1 MSSIDL
7 STMSE
12 LTTRQ
17 AATLLNVSVRTVQL
31 WVESGALQA
40 WKTAGGHRRISVRS
54 IQQLLDE
61 KEEKQTPGPRKP
73 RATNIKNLRIPQ
85 APFASAASKNSTRLC
100 HD

>member
-1 MSSIDL
+1 MNSIDL

-31 WVESGALQA
+31 WVERGVLQA
-40 WKTAGGHRRISVRS
+40 WKTAGGHRRISVSS

-61 KEEKQTPGPRKP
+61 KMEKQISGNFFSRPL
-73 RATNIKNLRIPQ
+73 LRHLY
-85 APFASAASKNSTRLC
+85 AASILVSE
-100 HD
+100 